1 MRWGFERRKVGGRVR
16 RVWREVMM
24 ERWRGVVVEA
34 RSIMPLG
41 GLLVGVF
48 RIFLASRNK
57 RERL

>member
-16 RVWREVMM
+16 RVWREVRM

-41 GLLVGVF
+41 GLLVGILF
-48 RIFLASRNK
+48 
-57 RERL
+57 